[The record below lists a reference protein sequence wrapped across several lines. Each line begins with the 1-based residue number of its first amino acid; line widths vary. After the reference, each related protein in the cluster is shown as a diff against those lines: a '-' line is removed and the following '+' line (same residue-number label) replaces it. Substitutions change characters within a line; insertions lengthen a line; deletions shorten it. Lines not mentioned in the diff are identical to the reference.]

1 MAGFANPAAF
11 ARYDMP
17 IISARSI
24 DTRVKIWDGE
34 TVVLGGLIQ
43 ETTTIVHDRVPI
55 LADIPLIG
63 WLFENKGE
71 DRQKQNLLIFVSA
84 RLVNNAG
91 LPIRENNI
99 RGLPDFKRL

>member
-1 MAGFANPAAF
+1 MVN
-11 ARYDMP
+11 
-17 IISARSI
+17 
-24 DTRVKIWDGE
+24 
-34 TVVLGGLIQ
+34 
-43 ETTTIVHDRVPI
+43 DRVPI
-55 LADIPLIG
+55 LADIPLVG

-71 DRQKQNLLIFVSA
+71 NRQKQNLLIFVSA